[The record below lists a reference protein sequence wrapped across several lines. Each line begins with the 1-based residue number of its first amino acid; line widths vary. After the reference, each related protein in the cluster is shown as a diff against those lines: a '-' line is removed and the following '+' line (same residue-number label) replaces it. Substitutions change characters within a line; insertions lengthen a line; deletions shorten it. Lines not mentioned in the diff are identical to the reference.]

1 METREHKTIWDYAAH
16 TPGPPLSGHVL
27 VGVDGSD
34 DDVRALDWAAA
45 EAQARGAPLE
55 ILHAWPWDR
64 HGAADAQPDAR
75 DMDSLI
81 DTAHGV
87 LTRAATRVREQTP
100 GLDVIQT
107 LSPEPAATELV
118 RRGEWAAL
126 TVLGTRGPGRIA
138 ELLGGSVSL
147 RVAARCGSPLL
158 VVRGD
163 RAPGDPEHGTVLV
176 GVADDT
182 DACAARFAFAEA
194 RRRSAQA
201 WVLHVSAVPQLTGS
215 RRVSPTRRA
224 GTAMTTL
231 LRSESAVPRLAVAGL
246 REAFPEVG
254 VRVDTVWSGAAEALV
269 EATRL
274 ADLVVITAHHRH
286 GQRPGPQRGSFTDA
300 LLHRAHCPVALVPV
314 G

>member
-1 METREHKTIWDYAAH
+1 METREHKTLWDYAAD

-34 DDVRALDWAAA
+34 GASRALDWAAA

-55 ILHAWPWDR
+55 ILHAWPWAR
-64 HGAADAQPDAR
+64 HGAADAQPGAR

-81 DTAHGV
+81 GTAHDV
-87 LTRAATRVREQTP
+87 LARAATRARELAP
-100 GLDVIQT
+100 GLDVMRT

-126 TVLGTRGPGRIA
+126 TVVGSRGPGRVS

-158 VVRGD
+158 VVRGE

-182 DACAARFAFAEA
+182 DACAAQFAFEEA
-194 RRRSAQA
+194 RQRSAQA

-215 RRVSPTRRA
+215 RRVPPTERA

-246 REAFPEVG
+246 RERFPEVG
-254 VRVDTVWSGAAEALV
+254 VRVDTVWSGASRALV

-274 ADLVVITAHHRH
+274 ADLVVITAHRPH
-286 GQRPGPQRGSFTDA
+286 GRRPAPQRGSFTDA